1 MFKNSKC
8 TIYIYIDGNLKE
20 NDSTNITDK
29 AAHNKWIGIK
39 NNLKASLK
47 TLEVKPTYYLNVAA
61 LTVDKEELNALYELV
76 WKNNL
81 RLIYIYGTLKG
92 ENE

>member
-8 TIYIYIDGNLKE
+8 TVYIYKDGALKE
-20 NDSTNITDK
+20 NDSTTITDK
-29 AAHNKWIGIK
+29 VAHNQWLKIK
-39 NNLKASLK
+39 ENLKASLK
-47 TLEVKPTYYLNVAA
+47 TLKVNPTYYLNVAA
-61 LTVDKEELNALYELV
+61 LTVDKTELNKLYELV
-76 WKNNL
+76 WKQNL

>member
-8 TIYIYIDGNLKE
+8 TIYVYKDGALNE
-20 NDSTNITDK
+20 NDATTITDK
-29 AAHNKWIGIK
+29 AAHNKWLGIK

-47 TLEVKPTYYLNVAA
+47 TLQVKPTYYLNVAA
-61 LTVDKEELNALYELV
+61 LTVDKTELNKLYELV

-81 RLIYIYGTLKG
+81 RLIYIYVTLKG
-92 ENE
+92 EK